1 MPDGSTQD
9 EGPNAQQAKYW
20 NDVAGPKWVALAEA
34 INGQIQP
41 IGHAAMERARIE
53 RGQRVLDVGCG
64 CGQTSLE
71 LAQRVGEQGHVDG
84 LDLSEPMLAEARVRG
99 AELKNLQFTAADVQ
113 VHGLEEAAYDRIFSR
128 FGVMFFDDPEAAFA
142 NLRGALAPGGQLTF
156 VCWQEI
162 GSNPWMAVPGAAV
175 ASLVEMPPRTDPH
188 SPGPFAFAD
197 AERTRGILKG
207 AGFEQVEFE
216 SLEVPLTIG
225 RGMTDAQLVEFSLQM
240 GPAGAAMREAD
251 EALRIRLRAAVAEAI
266 EPYKGAEG
274 LVMGSAVWVFSAA

>member
-162 GSNPWMAVPGAAV
+162 GSNPWMAVPGAAACGNAAANGSPFTRSFCFRRCRANPRNPERSGFRTGRIRIARGTADYRPGDDGCPV
-175 ASLVEMPPRTDPH
+175 GRILTPNGTRWGRHARSRRGPPHP
-188 SPGPFAFAD
+188 
-197 AERTRGILKG
+197 L
-207 AGFEQVEFE
+207 AGGG
-216 SLEVPLTIG
+216 G
-225 RGMTDAQLVEFSLQM
+225 RGH
-240 GPAGAAMREAD
+240 R
-251 EALRIRLRAAVAEAI
+251 AL
-266 EPYKGAEG
+266 
-274 LVMGSAVWVFSAA
+274 